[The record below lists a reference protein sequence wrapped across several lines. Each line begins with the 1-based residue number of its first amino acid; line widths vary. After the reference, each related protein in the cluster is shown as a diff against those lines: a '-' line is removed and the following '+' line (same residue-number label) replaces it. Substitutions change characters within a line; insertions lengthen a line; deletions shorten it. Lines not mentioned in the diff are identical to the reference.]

1 MSVFTKQL
9 STAASNAPVYIGI
22 FLVWMFVGLFLTG
35 LVRHAAGEAL
45 DVHEVLFLFAVAA
58 MMFWCLYYAWLN
70 GYLWLTRN
78 KAGQKRDML
87 ESEADLKYRPR

>member
-1 MSVFTKQL
+1 VSVFTKQV
-9 STAASNAPVYIGI
+9 STFRSNASVYIGI
-22 FLVWMFVGLFLTG
+22 FVVWIFFSLLLTG
-35 LVRHAAGEAL
+35 LVRHAAGEGL
-45 DVHEVLFLFAVAA
+45 SLHEVLFLFAVAA
-58 MMFWCLYYAWLN
+58 MTFWCAYYAWLN